1 MVIKK
6 NIQLKKIYDL
16 KIVES
21 FNDSSALDDSE
32 EENTKFEETSELISQ
47 YIDSTDT
54 LLDKSILKSQLK
66 ELYNEALYAE
76 RL

>member
-1 MVIKK
+1 MKK
-6 NIQLKKIYDL
+6 TYDL

-21 FNDSSALDDSE
+21 FDNSMVADDE
-32 EENTKFEETSELISQ
+32 KENTKFEETSELISQ
-47 YIDSTDT
+47 YIDATDT